1 MTAVVTS
8 KFDSASAVN
17 INAYLTD
24 VPGTAAWV
32 YSQTDVGVTV
42 GAGTGKATHNSDNVA
57 FLKTNVQAPGTST
70 VRHKVQGRNTS
81 SNGIIFCRVG
91 CGDYED
97 SVGIQVS
104 TTNVQ
109 VLRWGISGGGS
120 AVTLATRSDLS
131 GPIGTTYTA
140 EAIYDQST
148 NNLKAY
154 FNGALIFDADAGNL
168 QDGNSSQYRKAG
180 LVLRR
185 SEVDWSAFGNPG
197 DPDAEGGSDTT
208 APTLTSPV
216 GTQTGSSTATVG
228 ATTDEANG
236 TMYAIVSTSSTAPT
250 ATQIQAGQTAA
261 GAAAPWS
268 GNQAISTTGAKT
280 FNATGLTASTAYY
293 AHIQHKDAA
302 GNNSSVVTSAQFT
315 TAAGGDTTPPTLSSP
330 TGTATGTTTAT
341 GTVSTNESNG
351 TLYFYFSTNATESA
365 ATVKASGGTQ
375 AVTATGT
382 QNVSVSGLSAG
393 TVYYAHYLHRDAS
406 GNDSTVSNSSSFTT
420 NSAGTI
426 TIPLVNNTGSVLAST
441 TIAKVA
447 VMPLTSMST
456 IALSLTNQV
465 SNGSGNLVIT
475 NAALSVGTSYVVALA
490 SSDGSSLG
498 IFLAVAA

>member
-70 VRHKVQGRNTS
+70 VRHKVQGRNTA

-97 SVGIQVS
+97 CVGIQVS

-154 FNGALIFDADAGNL
+154 FNGSLIFDADAGNL

-351 TLYFYFSTNATESA
+351 TLYYLFSTNSTESA

-382 QNVSVSGLSAG
+382 QNVSVSGLSPG

-420 NSAGTI
+420 TAAGTLTSGALKRNNGTLAASKTLTYLTLLNDATGAFVATKTGVTTNSSGVFTTSDAGMVAGTI
-426 TIPLVNNTGSVLAST
+426 YRAVWKESTGER
-441 TIAKVA
+441 
-447 VMPLTSMST
+447 
-456 IALSLTNQV
+456 
-465 SNGSGNLVIT
+465 GHGW
-475 NAALSVGTSYVVALA
+475 
-490 SSDGSSLG
+490 
-498 IFLAVAA
+498 VAAT